1 MRRLILLLVAVG
13 SLVLADAAHAAT
25 GKIIKV
31 LPHFLDTKGR
41 NAKSPS
47 LFDRDVY
54 QTWLRENPAQR
65 GGIRYDVQ
73 WRAREVTGKLILRVE
88 LRGIAEGKKP
98 REQKLETEVKAS
110 SGLARWNELALSG
123 DDYKAFGEV
132 TAWRV
137 TLWEGDQL
145 VAEQASYLW

>member
-1 MRRLILLLVAVG
+1 MRRLILLLITVG
-13 SLVLADAAHAAT
+13 SLVLADAAQAAT

-47 LFDRDVY
+47 LFDRDAY

-73 WRAREVTGKLILRVE
+73 WRTRETTGKLILRIE
-88 LRGIAEGKKP
+88 LRGITEGKKP
-98 REQKLETEVKAS
+98 REKKIETEMNAS
-110 SGLARWNELALSG
+110 NGLSRWNELALTG

-137 TLWEGDQL
+137 TLWENDQL
-145 VAEQASYLW
+145 LAEQTSYLW

>member
-13 SLVLADAAHAAT
+13 SLVFANAVHAAT

-31 LPHFLDTKGR
+31 LPHYLDAKGR

-47 LFDRDVY
+47 LFDRDAY
-54 QTWLRENPAQR
+54 QVWLRENPSQR

-73 WRAREVTGKLILRVE
+73 WRTREAAGTLTVRVE
-88 LRGIAEGKKP
+88 LRGIADGKKP
-98 REQKLETEVKAS
+98 RERKIETEVKAS
-110 SGLARWNELALSG
+110 NGLARWNELALTG

-145 VAEQASYLW
+145 LAEQASYLW